1 MEKMESHFFSNH
13 LVVITVHFHF
23 IAMTF
28 GMFKK
33 MKNTQNCNNNISM
46 IVGLENY
53 NCKKSNNVTQC
64 HLMSLNVT

>member
-33 MKNTQNCNNNISM
+33 KEKYTKLQQQHFHDC
-46 IVGLENY
+46 GP
-53 NCKKSNNVTQC
+53 
-64 HLMSLNVT
+64 